1 MRFKITTLA
10 LFLLFIVTG
19 CATSPNEM
27 TASYVSP
34 LIYQSFDC
42 QQLVM
47 ESDRVSRRV
56 QSMHAKLDEKESD
69 DSAKMAVGLIL
80 FWPALFFL
88 DGDEDGAIEY
98 KRLMGESEA
107 VQQAAVAKKC
117 DLRLL
122 VPPKPKEVKKTEEE
136 KLADKKTKEDRCQ
149 KYGECGN

>member
-1 MRFKITTLA
+1 MKIKLTTLSFF
-10 LFLLFIVTG
+10 FLVIFTG

-27 TASYVSP
+27 SSSYVSP
-34 LIYQSFDC
+34 LIYQSYDC

-56 QSMHAKLDEKESD
+56 QSMHAKLAEKESD

-98 KRLMGESEA
+98 KRLKGESEA
-107 VQQAAVAKKC
+107 LHQAAIAKKC

-122 VPPKPKEVKKTEEE
+122 VPSMPKEGKKTGEE
-136 KLADKKTKEDRCQ
+136 KLSDKQSKDDRCAN
-149 KYGECGN
+149 YGEC

>member
-1 MRFKITTLA
+1 MQIRLA
-10 LFLLFIVTG
+10 TFFLSLTFLVTG
-19 CATSPNEM
+19 CASSPNEM

-34 LIYQSFDC
+34 LIYQAYDC

-56 QSMHAKLDEKESD
+56 QSMHAKLAEKESD

-107 VQQAAVAKKC
+107 VHQAAVAKKC

-122 VPPKPKEVKKTEEE
+122 APPKPKEVKKTEEE
-136 KLADKKTKEDRCQ
+136 KLADKKAKENRCEQ
-149 KYGECGN
+149 YGEC

>member
-1 MRFKITTLA
+1 MRLKITTLA

-98 KRLMGESEA
+98 KRLKGESEA
-107 VQQAAVAKKC
+107 IHQAAIAKKC
-117 DLRLL
+117 DLKLL
-122 VPPKPKEVKKTEEE
+122 VPPMPKEVKKTEEE
-136 KLADKKTKEDRCQ
+136 KLADKKAKEDRCEQ
-149 KYGECGN
+149 YGEC

>member
-1 MRFKITTLA
+1 MRLKITTYCLS
-10 LFLLFIVTG
+10 LTFIVAG

-107 VQQAAVAKKC
+107 VHQAAVAKKC

-122 VPPKPKEVKKTEEE
+122 APQKPKEVKKTEGE
-136 KLADKKTKEDRCQ
+136 KLADKKATEDRCEQ
-149 KYGECGN
+149 YGECGN

>member
-1 MRFKITTLA
+1 MRLKITTLA

-56 QSMHAKLDEKESD
+56 QSMHAKLAEKESD

-98 KRLMGESEA
+98 KRLKGESEA
-107 VQQAAVAKKC
+107 IHQAAVAKKC
-117 DLRLL
+117 DLKLL
-122 VPPKPKEVKKTEEE
+122 VPPMPKEVKKTEEE
-136 KLADKKTKEDRCQ
+136 KLADKKAKEERCAQ
-149 KYGECGN
+149 YGEC

>member
-1 MRFKITTLA
+1 MRLKITTF
-10 LFLLFIVTG
+10 FLCLTFIVTG
-19 CATSPNEM
+19 CASSPNDM
-27 TASYVSP
+27 AASYVSP
-34 LIYQSFDC
+34 LIYQSYDC

-98 KRLMGESEA
+98 KRLKGESEA
-107 VQQAAVAKKC
+107 IHQAAIARKC
-117 DLRLL
+117 DLKLL
-122 VPPKPKEVKKTEEE
+122 VPPMPKEVKKTEEE
-136 KLADKKTKEDRCQ
+136 KLADKKAKEDKCAQ
-149 KYGECGN
+149 YGEC

>member
-1 MRFKITTLA
+1 MRLKITTF
-10 LFLLFIVTG
+10 FLCLTFIVTG
-19 CATSPNEM
+19 CASSPHDM
-27 TASYVSP
+27 AASYVSP

-98 KRLMGESEA
+98 KRLKGESEA
-107 VQQAAVAKKC
+107 IHQAAIARKC
-117 DLRLL
+117 DLKLL
-122 VPPKPKEVKKTEEE
+122 VPPMPKEVKKTEEE
-136 KLADKKTKEDRCQ
+136 KLADKKTKDDRCAQ
-149 KYGECGN
+149 YGEC

>member
-1 MRFKITTLA
+1 MRFKITTLS

-19 CATSPNEM
+19 CASSPDEM

-98 KRLMGESEA
+98 KRLKGESEA
-107 VQQAAVAKKC
+107 IHQAAIAKKC

-122 VPPKPKEVKKTEEE
+122 APQKPKEVKKTEEE
-136 KLADKKTKEDRCQ
+136 KLADKQAKEERCQ
-149 KYGECGN
+149 QYGECGN

>member
-1 MRFKITTLA
+1 MRVKVTTF
-10 LFLLFIVTG
+10 FLCLTFLVTG

-34 LIYQSFDC
+34 LIYQNFDC

-98 KRLMGESEA
+98 KRLKGESEA
-107 VQQAAVAKKC
+107 IHQAAIARKC
-117 DLRLL
+117 DLKLL
-122 VPPKPKEVKKTEEE
+122 VPPMPKEVKKTEEE
-136 KLADKKTKEDRCQ
+136 KLADKKAKEDRCE

>member
-1 MRFKITTLA
+1 M
-10 LFLLFIVTG
+10 G

-27 TASYVSP
+27 SASYVSP
-34 LIYQSFDC
+34 LIYQSYDC
-42 QQLVM
+42 EQLVM

-107 VQQAAVAKKC
+107 VHQAAVAKKC

-122 VPPKPKEVKKTEEE
+122 VPPKPKEVKKTEEA
-136 KLADKKTKEDRCQ
+136 KAADKVMKEDACS
-149 KYGECGN
+149 KYGDC

>member
-1 MRFKITTLA
+1 MRLKITTLA

-56 QSMHAKLDEKESD
+56 QSMHAKLSEKESD

-98 KRLMGESEA
+98 KRLMGESDA
-107 VQQAAVAKKC
+107 VHQAAVAKKC

-122 VPPKPKEVKKTEEE
+122 APPKPKEVKKR
-136 KLADKKTKEDRCQ
+136 KWKS
-149 KYGECGN
+149 